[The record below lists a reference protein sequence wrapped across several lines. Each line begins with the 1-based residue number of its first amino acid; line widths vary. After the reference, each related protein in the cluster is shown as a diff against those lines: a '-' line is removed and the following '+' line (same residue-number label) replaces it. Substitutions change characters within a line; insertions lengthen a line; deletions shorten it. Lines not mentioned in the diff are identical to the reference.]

1 MATSVSDQPV
11 RRPVRRRS
19 APPEPFDYESIPAGY
34 YDEVFR
40 RARGIQS
47 KWHHLKFERV
57 ARELYGH
64 RRVLDVGCGP
74 GTLAGN
80 FANSH
85 DWVGTDL
92 SSRQV
97 AYARRTYGR
106 TGARFY
112 CETPAGVPADEGP
125 FDAVTMVELIE
136 HLEPTVVDATIA
148 ESLKRLRPG
157 GKLVITTPN
166 FHSAW
171 PALEAAVNRFG
182 DVSYGFQH
190 INKFVPTRLA
200 ELLERHGLVEPRAE
214 QFLFLGPFA
223 AAFGWRAADRVAR
236 LDGGA
241 QRRFGLLLIG
251 SAYKPE

>member
-1 MATSVSDQPV
+1 MATHVSGPPV
-11 RRPVRRRS
+11 RRPVQRA

-40 RARGIQS
+40 RGRGIQS
-47 KWHHLKFERV
+47 KWHHLKFARV
-57 ARELYGH
+57 ARELDGH

-80 FANSH
+80 HGAGH

-92 SSRQV
+92 SARQIE
-97 AYARRTYGR
+97 YARRAYGH

-112 CETPAGVPADEGP
+112 RETPAHVPADEGP

-136 HLEPTVVDATIA
+136 HLEPSVVDATIA
-148 ESLKRLRPG
+148 ESLERLRPG

-166 FHSAW
+166 FSSAW

-182 DVSYGFQH
+182 EVSYGFQH
-190 INKFVPTRLA
+190 INKFGPERLA
-200 ELLERHGLVEPRAE
+200 ALLGEPRPGRAE
-214 QFLFLGPFA
+214 GRAVPLPRTIRRCAGLARGGSRLTHGAPARGAPGPA
-223 AAFGWRAADRVAR
+223 A
-236 LDGGA
+236 
-241 QRRFGLLLIG
+241 RRQCPQ
-251 SAYKPE
+251 A